1 MEIIVTSIT
10 PAEYGAGVNVG
21 VIADGVEAE
30 LYLVPQAD
38 PLAVSR
44 RGALPLAT
52 YGDLDM
58 WCSNSDVLPDDRD
71 ERPDAICEILEAA
84 CSHTAAASE
93 RYRIEAY
100 DVGDDAWQADWV
112 GPRTW
117 TSVPGLRGMGLIE
130 ALAAVR
136 DVEGRGADRP
146 LDYDEVRVVE
156 ETWTMRATKRGV
168 SPSTLHYHT
177 HADAMAEARVRA
189 CDGWEATVSGSG
201 DRDSECTL
209 LPGGE
214 VYEGP

>member
-10 PAEYGAGVNVG
+10 PAELGAGVNVG
-21 VIADGVEAE
+21 VIVDGVEAE
-30 LYLVPQAD
+30 LYLVPPAD

-58 WCSNSDVLPDDRD
+58 WCSNASVLPDDRD
-71 ERPDAICEILEAA
+71 ERPGATEAILAAVCEHAE
-84 CSHTAAASE
+84 AASE
-93 RYRIEAY
+93 RYRVEMDDGDGWTMALDGRQGLGILDALEAAR
-100 DVGDDAWQADWV
+100 DA
-112 GPRTW
+112 
-117 TSVPGLRGMGLIE
+117 
-130 ALAAVR
+130 R
-136 DVEGRGADRP
+136 DH
-146 LDYDEVRVVE
+146 DEVRLAE

-177 HADAMAEARVRA
+177 HAEAMAEARARA
-189 CDGWEATVSGSG
+189 CGGWEATVSGSG